1 MGCSDLIVDYVV
13 GAVSGCAGVIFG
25 HPLDTVKVQLQVQQ
39 AENKY
44 KGLWDCIKTVH
55 KQGLAKGFFRGLSSP
70 LMSYGIVNSIFFGV
84 YGNVLKLLVGVHVRD
99 EKPNLLNIGVAGAV
113 GGAVQLLVAC
123 PAEVMKVMLQ
133 SQIPHKTGHKK
144 GQVHKFYKGPIE
156 AFSDIVHCKGLTAL
170 YHGLPAQALRDIPAS
185 AAYFLIFEYT
195 TYEAKHRWSFLNTQL
210 ITFMAGGMAG
220 VLSWT
225 LIMPF
230 DVVKSRVQADSK
242 GEKFQGFLDC
252 AIKSYKAEGFSA
264 FFRGFSVT
272 ALRAFLVNASTLL
285 VYVECLKIWKE
296 HNISA

>member
-1 MGCSDLIVDYVV
+1 MGSSDLIADYVV

-44 KGLWDCIKTVH
+44 KGLWDCMKTVH

-84 YGNVLKLLVGVHVRD
+84 YGNVLKLLGGGRVHD
-99 EKPNLLNIGVAGAV
+99 EKPNLQTIGIAGAV

-123 PAEVMKVMLQ
+123 PAEVMKVVLQ
-133 SQIPHKTGHKK
+133 SQIPHQTGHKK
-144 GQVHKFYKGPIE
+144 GQVYKFYKGPIE
-156 AFSDIVHCKGLTAL
+156 AFSDIVRCKGLTAL

-195 TYEAKHRWSFLNTQL
+195 TYEANHRWSFLNSQL
-210 ITFMAGGMAG
+210 VTFVAGGMAG

-242 GEKFQGFLDC
+242 GEKFQGFRDC
-252 AIKSYKAEGFSA
+252 AIKSYKSEGFPA

-272 ALRAFLVNASTLL
+272 ALRAFLVNAATLL
-285 VYVECLKIWKE
+285 VYVECLKLWKE
-296 HNISA
+296 HQISA